1 MNSRKILRLFFPA
14 LLIVLLSTCAGI
26 PRKKID
32 AAVHLPDAA
41 PPPAMMRVSAAE
53 PEIIYSD
60 GLQRNTG
67 PYKNIISTLAEK
79 YGFTGEGAGQSEAE
93 TYIVEIHIWEEKF
106 LKSVETW
113 YAVTAAAFL
122 LHTRSG
128 KNIISLTFVEES
140 RQPLKNSYHLYTVL
154 DTIIKELAD
163 VLSVPEE

>member
-1 MNSRKILRLFFPA
+1 MNSRKILRPFFSVF
-14 LLIVLLSTCAGI
+14 LIVLLCTCAGI

-32 AAVHLPDAA
+32 TAVHLPGAAA
-41 PPPAMMRVSAAE
+41 PPSMTRVSAAE

-60 GLQRNTG
+60 GLKRNAG
-67 PYKNIISTLAEK
+67 PYKNIITTLAEK
-79 YGFTGEGAGQSEAE
+79 YGFTGEAAGHMEAE
-93 TYIVEIHIWEEKF
+93 PCIVEIFIWEEKF

-122 LHTRSG
+122 IHPRNG
-128 KNIISLTFVEES
+128 KNILSLTFVEES

-163 VLSVPEE
+163 VLSTSEE

>member
-1 MNSRKILRLFFPA
+1 MNSRKILRSFSPA
-14 LLIVLLSTCAGI
+14 LFIVLLCTCTGI

-32 AAVHLPDAA
+32 TAVHLPGAA
-41 PPPAMMRVSAAE
+41 APPAMMRVSAAE

-60 GLQRNTG
+60 GLQRKAG
-67 PYKNIISTLAEK
+67 PYKSIISTLAEK
-79 YGFTGEGAGQSEAE
+79 YGFTGESAGHSEAE

-122 LHTRSG
+122 LHPRSG
-128 KNIISLTFVEES
+128 KNILSLTFVEES
-140 RQPLKNSYHLYTVL
+140 RQPLKNSYHLYSVL

-163 VLSVPEE
+163 VLSAPEE